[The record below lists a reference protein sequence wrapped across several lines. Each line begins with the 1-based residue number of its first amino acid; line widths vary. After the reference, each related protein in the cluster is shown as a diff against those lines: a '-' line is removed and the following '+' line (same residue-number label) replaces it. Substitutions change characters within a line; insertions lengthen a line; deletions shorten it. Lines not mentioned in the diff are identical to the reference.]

1 MSKRSILPAFI
12 IFILFGGASSFADE
26 PQGTKGQ
33 NYDRVVVDVQSEA
46 GVQVSARVM
55 TINRHTDSA
64 TAITVTDNG
73 AQIFGP
79 HTNPDER
86 WRQTFPLTGKGRHEV
101 VMTCKSLNSS
111 PVYCALAVETAA
123 ASVQ

>member
-1 MSKRSILPAFI
+1 M
-12 IFILFGGASSFADE
+12 IFILFGGATSFADE
-26 PQGTKGQ
+26 SSGTKGQ
-33 NYDRVVVDVQSEA
+33 NYDRVVVDLQSDA
-46 GVQVSARVM
+46 GIQVSARVM
-55 TINRHTDSA
+55 TINRYTDSA

-86 WRQTFPLTGKGRHEV
+86 WRQTFPVTGKGRHEV

-111 PVYCALAVETAA
+111 PVYCALAVENAA
-123 ASVQ
+123 AAVIQ